1 MRTGYRG
8 TFVIAWAQTEV
19 DGQEAAPKTALSVG
33 STWRWN
39 GKAVRVDGPP
49 EVLLL
54 EHASGEADLRRRAAN
69 TVHKLLGA
77 AVDPGRKPQEVEV
90 ESEALNMGFEV
101 TDGRMSYT
109 VTLIEA
115 PGAQMPL
122 LMFVD
127 RVPPAGTDLWVVRA
141 SLQPAHVNRL
151 LDQPTGVICFTPG
164 TRIRTADGEVP
175 VEEIR
180 EGDRVQTVDDG
191 CQEVLWIGQRRIT
204 GARLFA
210 MPELRPVRIRAG
222 AWHGTPGWRSGRLAA
237 APGAVARGSGAGS
250 VQHVRGSG
258 ESRGS
263 DRRPSRAFRP
273 PGARSGILPS
283 APRPPPGGLGQWG
296 RNRELP
302 SRRCC
307 ARDDRSWT
315 AGAAARVFPGLSYE
329 PMAYGDFARR
339 NISSAEAAIL
349 REDVA

>member
-39 GKAVRVDGPP
+39 GKAVRVDGPT

-222 AWHGTPGWRSGRLAA
+222 ALGTGRPDGDLVVSPQHRVLLRGARAQALFNTSEVLARA
-237 APGAVARGSGAGS
+237 
-250 VQHVRGSG
+250 
-258 ESRGS
+258 EDLID
-263 DRRPSRAFRP
+263 DRRVHFDHRA
-273 PGARSGILPS
+273 
-283 APRPPPGGLGQWG
+283 
-296 RNRELP
+296 REVVYYHLLL
-302 SRRCC
+302 
-307 ARDDRSWT
+307 DRHQVVWANGVETESFHP
-315 AGAAARVFPGLSYE
+315 AGAALETIEAGQRARLLECSRG
-329 PMAYGDFARR
+329 
-339 NISSAEAAIL
+339 
-349 REDVA
+349 